1 MNSIDLILIKKLEEA
16 ANEANPD
23 KAEEVLWLDDD
34 KFSEIEDFIPGPIG
48 VDGVRNIHN
57 WIRENGKPGN
67 NVKFKDVKKYD
78 LNSEV
83 FYVTAFQELNF
94 DQLSMSRVT
103 FIFVKKENKWGII
116 HAHYSKVPEN

>member
-1 MNSIDLILIKKLEEA
+1 MNSIDFILIKKLEEA

-48 VDGVRNIHN
+48 ADGVRNIHN

-94 DQLSMSRVT
+94 DQPSMSRVT

>member
-1 MNSIDLILIKKLEEA
+1 M
-16 ANEANPD
+16 
-23 KAEEVLWLDDD
+23 V

-48 VDGVRNIHN
+48 ADGVRNIHN

-94 DQLSMSRVT
+94 DQPSMSRVT

>member
-1 MNSIDLILIKKLEEA
+1 MNSIDLILIKRLEEA

-48 VDGVRNIHN
+48 ADGVRNIHN

-94 DQLSMSRVT
+94 DQPSMSRVT